1 MVFLEISVPIA
12 FVSLLPTVA
21 EGAKPVWKGLVSSRV
36 VRGEWVELP
45 NLSTIRLNLRT
56 LFLLAQRQPWMTS
69 VLRRQIWKTP
79 KWTVAEGLRV
89 RPRGGTSSHHCLC
102 LSTD

>member
-1 MVFLEISVPIA
+1 MAFLEISVRIA
-12 FVSLLPTVA
+12 FLSLLPTVA
-21 EGAKPVWKGLVSSRV
+21 EGAKPGYGRDWLVPV
-36 VRGEWVELP
+36 LLGGWVELL

-56 LFLLAQRQPWMTS
+56 PFLLAQRQPWMTS
-69 VLRRQIWKTP
+69 VLRRQIWKTL

-89 RPRGGTSSHHCLC
+89 RPQGGTSSHHCLC